1 MQINDQ
7 QELLNITGGIS
18 ASYITALVRGINS
31 ILELGRSLGTA
42 LRRLFSGKI
51 C

>member
-1 MQINDQ
+1 MSK
-7 QELLNITGGIS
+7 QELLNIKAGNVT

-31 ILELGRSLGTA
+31 LLDLGRSLGTA
-42 LRRLFSGKI
+42 IRRAFTGLS

>member
-1 MQINDQ
+1 MSLKKE
-7 QELLNITGGIS
+7 ELLNITGGSS
-18 ASYITALVRGINS
+18 ATYITALVRGINS

-42 LRRLFSGKI
+42 FRRVFTGKI

>member
-1 MQINDQ
+1 MQISK
-7 QELLNITGGIS
+7 QELLNITGGVS

-42 LRRLFSGKI
+42 IRRLFSGKI

>member
-1 MQINDQ
+1 MSLEKE
-7 QELLNITGGIS
+7 ELLSINGGS
-18 ASYITALVRGINS
+18 TAAYITALVRGINS

-42 LRRLFSGKI
+42 FRRVFTGKI

>member
-1 MQINDQ
+1 MQINDK

>member
-1 MQINDQ
+1 LQLKKE
-7 QELLNITGGIS
+7 ELFNIYGGAIT

-31 ILELGRSLGTA
+31 ILELGRSFGTA
-42 LRRLFSGKI
+42 IRRIVTGQK

>member
-1 MQINDQ
+1 MKRE
-7 QELLNITGGIS
+7 ELLNIKAGNVT

-31 ILELGRSLGTA
+31 LLDLGRSLGTA
-42 LRRLFSGKI
+42 LRRALTGLS

>member
-1 MQINDQ
+1 MSLEKK
-7 QELLNITGGIS
+7 ELLEITGGSS

-31 ILELGRSLGTA
+31 LLELGRSLGTA
-42 LRRLFSGKI
+42 LRRVFTGTV